1 MLIIRG
7 ATGGTSFS
15 YNINNNN
22 NININSAYLQYL
34 GGTRNTTDDAVA
46 AERAACGRPAG
57 I

>member
-7 ATGGTSFS
+7 ATGETSFS